1 MTWPQSIDKH
11 PRAITY
17 ASLEDLAGGTWRKNG
32 VRCGLVGSK
41 NASIGLLD
49 GDGSDDDEPS
59 WWPASAL
66 AELVAVES
74 AATEADDDELVE
86 FVLHVVEVL
95 RLDCV

>member
-1 MTWPQSIDKH
+1 VTWPQSIDKH

-49 GDGSDDDEPS
+49 GDGSDDEPS